1 MKVLVTGANGFLGAW
16 LTKRLLAE
24 GYQVTALVRKNS
36 DLSELEGAKPAWAYG
51 DVTDKASLLQAFKNQ
66 DAIFHLAGVVS
77 YKPQDQQLL
86 EKVNVFGT
94 ENVVSAC
101 KELQVPKLIYA
112 SSVVAIG
119 ASFKPESLTENFEYN
134 VAHLKM
140 GYFDTK
146 HAAEQIVVKAAKA
159 GHVHAVCLNPSTI
172 YGSGDARKGSRKNQ
186 VKVARGEL
194 KFYTSG
200 GVNVVAVEDV
210 VEGFLLGLKNVKN
223 AERYILSSENLTIKT
238 LFEKI
243 AHFAGQTPPSI
254 LMPDWALH
262 TIGFISDHLQPFG
275 VNLGLSRINA
285 HTATLFHWFES
296 TKAQQQLGF
305 KPSPADAAIEKSVRW
320 MHDNGYLK

>member
-1 MKVLVTGANGFLGAW
+1 MKVLITGANGFLGAW

-36 DLSELEGAKPAWAYG
+36 DLSELTGVQPRWAYG
-51 DVTDKASLLQAFKNQ
+51 DVTDKSSLLEAFKNN
-66 DAIFHLAGVVS
+66 DAVFHLAGVVS
-77 YKPQDQQLL
+77 YKPQDQWLL
-86 EKVNVFGT
+86 EKVNVHGT
-94 ENVVSAC
+94 QNVVDVC
-101 KELQVPKLIYA
+101 KELKIPKLIYA

-119 ASFKPESLTENFEYN
+119 ASFKPEALTESFQYN
-134 VAHLKM
+134 VAHLNM
-140 GYFDTK
+140 AYFDTK
-146 HAAEQIVVKAAKA
+146 FAAEQIVVKAAKE

-210 VEGFLLGLKNVKN
+210 VEGFLLGLKNGVN
-223 AERYILSSENLTIKT
+223 GERYILSSENLTIKV

-243 AHFAGQTPPSI
+243 AKFAGRQPPNI

-275 VNLGLSRINA
+275 VNLGLTRVNA